1 MNSELLETLK
11 KDEGFKGTVYKCTE
25 GFDTIGY
32 GTRLPLTPAESE
44 LILKHRLDAKIA
56 ELHKREPHTN
66 VLPLD
71 AREALYNMCYQLG
84 VSGVLKFRKMWVAL
98 YKFDYVTASIEMLD
112 SRWAK
117 QTPNRAKRVADKMR
131 GSRSN

>member
-1 MNSELLETLK
+1 MSDLIETLK

-66 VLPLD
+66 VLPLAVKD
-71 AREALYNMCYQLG
+71 ALYNMCYQLG
-84 VSGVLKFRKMWVAL
+84 VNGVLKFRKMWAAL
-98 YKFDYVTASIEMLD
+98 YKFDYETASKEALD
-112 SRWAK
+112 SLWAK
-117 QTPNRAKRVADKMR
+117 QTPNRAKRVAEKMR
-131 GSRSN
+131 SAK